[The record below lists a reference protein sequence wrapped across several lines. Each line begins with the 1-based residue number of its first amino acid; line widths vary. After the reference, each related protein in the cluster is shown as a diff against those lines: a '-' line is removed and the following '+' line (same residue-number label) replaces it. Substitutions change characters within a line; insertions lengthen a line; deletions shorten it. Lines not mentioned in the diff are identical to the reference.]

1 MSNIEGSSDNISDS
15 ELNPNQYFTIYKC
28 NRVGRQVGGVIVFIA
43 VTFRSHQIIL
53 SDSDHVDLIE
63 SGCELL
69 CFTLLTGSSKIRF
82 FLVYRPPNSSLRID
96 LPAKMLALTR
106 LIDKFTAISYTTVL
120 LGDFN
125 VPEIDWFNLSFKQNK
140 LNSILVNCI
149 SANAMSQFVNTP
161 SRSSRDCDNILDLIF
176 SNDPYSI
183 SVSDNIPPLGTSD
196 HDIIQ
201 FSIFL
206 PDVSNV
212 SFNCKPLPDVRSID
226 GSLLHEPSTRVV
238 L

>member
-1 MSNIEGSSDNISDS
+1 MQ
-15 ELNPNQYFTIYKC
+15 L
-28 NRVGRQVGGVIVFIA
+28 
-43 VTFRSHQIIL
+43 TFRSHQIIL

-69 CFTLLTGSSKIRF
+69 CFTLFTGSSKIRF
-82 FLVYRPPNSSLRID
+82 NLVYRPPNSSLRID

-149 SANAMSQFVNTP
+149 STNAMSQFVNTP
-161 SRSSRDCDNILDLIF
+161 SRSSRDCDNILAGASF
-176 SNDPYSI
+176 GGGGGAGGA
-183 SVSDNIPPLGTSD
+183 VAPPRKKNNVKL
-196 HDIIQ
+196 
-201 FSIFL
+201 L
-206 PDVSNV
+206 PWPP
-212 SFNCKPLPDVRSID
+212 K
-226 GSLLHEPSTRVV
+226 EKE
-238 L
+238 